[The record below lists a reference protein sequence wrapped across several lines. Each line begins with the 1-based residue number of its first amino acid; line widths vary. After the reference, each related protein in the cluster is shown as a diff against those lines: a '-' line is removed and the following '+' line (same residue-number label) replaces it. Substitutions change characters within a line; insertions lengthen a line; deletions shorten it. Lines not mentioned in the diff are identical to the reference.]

1 VCPSEEAIWR
11 GSSQALAS
19 MPCLEVVP
27 ALPASQR
34 AGCSAAQG
42 KAQRRMVVGEGV
54 PARDGERGPPTEAAL
69 FAHLSKV
76 DHIPMHVAGHSRM
89 MASESD
95 PLTPEEFASLLTV
108 GNTCAVREPPAVI
121 PAEHS
126 ARLIGLGYI
135 ADLAGRL
142 RMTTPGRSRI
152 AAGFRN
158 RPPPLSDLATEEGS
172 HLFMGCKTSG
182 ILS

>member
-1 VCPSEEAIWR
+1 MTRSRTDRP
-11 GSSQALAS
+11 
-19 MPCLEVVP
+19 
-27 ALPASQR
+27 R
-34 AGCSAAQG
+34 AGCERSRSAESI
-42 KAQRRMVVGEGV
+42 KARSYQTVRKAGHMTASDHCSSREKTLASRE
-54 PARDGERGPPTEAAL
+54 PSTHKAAL
-69 FAHLSKV
+69 FVHLSKV

-158 RPPPLSDLATEEGS
+158 RPLPLSDLATEEGS
-172 HLFMGCKTSG
+172 HLFKG
-182 ILS
+182 